1 MGIAMIG
8 SVSQYAKSMKMTMD
22 WKQKKSSGDY
32 TKKADEKVSEWD
44 RYRQQMEDIR
54 KAAAEDK
61 SSIYMKLSSGKKLT
75 AEEMDYLREHDPE
88 AYKTAKEIEAEQKR
102 YEEQLKRCRTKEEA
116 ERLRMTYLSH
126 KAAMAKEVANNPNIP
141 KGQKMAI
148 LLKENAKMKA
158 VREADEEFKRSSRYA
173 ALPTEEEKAREEEE
187 RMEELRGEPWQEK
200 PAGETPKRAGE
211 SILGSTEERISES
224 TGEEI
229 SKRAEGDFAER
240 TLDNILENISEKEE
254 PKKDKEKTSRRI
266 HWVDVRQA
274 VEVPKPDVEQ
284 ISRKYSREAEFDSPW
299 EKRTLKR

>member
-22 WKQKKSSGDY
+22 WKQKKASGDY

-61 SSIYMKLSSGKKLT
+61 SSIYMKLNSGKKLT

-88 AYKTAKEIEAEQKR
+88 AYKTAKEIEAEQKQ

-126 KAAMAKEVANNPNIP
+126 KAAMAKAVANNPNIP

-158 VREADEEFKRSSRYA
+158 VREADEEFKRSSQYA
-173 ALPTEEEKAREEEE
+173 ALPTEEEKAQEAEEK
-187 RMEELRGEPWQEK
+187 MEELRGEPWQEK
-200 PAGETPKRAGE
+200 AAEETAESVGE
-211 SILGSTEERISES
+211 SSSESTEES
-224 TGEEI
+224 TPDNTLE
-229 SKRAEGDFAER
+229 REGA
-240 TLDNILENISEKEE
+240 EKEKS
-254 PKKDKEKTSRRI
+254 PQKV

-274 VEVPKPDVEQ
+274 VEVPKPNVEQ
-284 ISRKYSREAEFDSPW
+284 ISRKYSQEAEFDNPW
-299 EKRTLKR
+299 EKRTVRN